1 MSTVVVLASA
11 GQLRPMRPLR
21 VRSDPFTL
29 GVASGDP
36 HPDSVMLWTR
46 LAPRPLE
53 PGGGM
58 VSRPVDVDWQV
69 SDAPCMRRIVASGR
83 VRTRPDHAHA
93 VHVAASGLHPAGEY
107 WYRFRCESWLSPIGR
122 TRTAPA
128 RGQRV
133 GQLSWATAS
142 CQAWED
148 GLYTAHRHL
157 AAEEVDVVFFLGDY
171 IYERTIGPSV
181 RAPVDERGEG
191 LADEATTLERYR
203 LRYGLYKSDPDL
215 QAAHHAAPWMVTCD
229 DHEVEDGYAGMRP
242 GSGPVD
248 GFARRRHAA
257 YQAFWEHQP
266 VRGGP
271 PRGPSLRLHRR
282 ATYGDLATFHVL
294 DTRQHRST
302 TRAGP
307 STTMLGRDQERW
319 LAAGIDRSTTR
330 WNVVAQQVLAGTLD
344 FSGDDDVVVNADSW
358 DGYPVAQQ
366 RLHDDLARS
375 KNPVVLSGDVHAA
388 YALDIAAA
396 PGGQSVAVELAT
408 TSISSG
414 GDGAAL
420 LPSGRTLRAANAHLH
435 HADQRRGYLRCLLT
449 PDALTAEFRSV
460 AFVERPGAP
469 VSTERSFVVA
479 DGDTRLVPT
488 PS

>member
-1 MSTVVVLASA
+1 MSTVVVLGSA
-11 GQLRPMRPLR
+11 GQLRPLRPLR

-36 HPDSVMLWTR
+36 HSDSVMLWTC

-53 PGGGM
+53 PGGG
-58 VSRPVDVDWQV
+58 VASRSVDVDWQV
-69 SDAPCMRRIVASGR
+69 SDAPSMRRIVASGR

-93 VHVAASGLHPAGEY
+93 VHVAARGLEPAGDY
-107 WYRFRCESWLSPIGR
+107 WYRFRCGSWLSPIGR

-128 RGQRV
+128 RDQRV
-133 GQLSWATAS
+133 DQLSWATAS

-148 GLYTAHRHL
+148 GHYTAHRHL

-181 RAPVDERGEG
+181 RGPVERFGEG
-191 LADEATTLERYR
+191 LADGATTLERYR

-215 QAAHHAAPWMVTCD
+215 QAAHHAAPWIVTCD
-229 DHEVEDGYAGMRP
+229 DHEVEDGYAGSQP

-302 TRAGP
+302 GRVDGSA
-307 STTMLGRDQERW
+307 TMLGRDQERW
-319 LAAGIDRSTTR
+319 LEAGIDRSTTTLEHR
-330 WNVVAQQVLAGTLD
+330 RPAGARR
-344 FSGDDDVVVNADSW
+344 NARLLRRGRRRGQCRCVGRVP
-358 DGYPVAQQ
+358 DG
-366 RLHDDLARS
+366 
-375 KNPVVLSGDVHAA
+375 
-388 YALDIAAA
+388 AAA
-396 PGGQSVAVELAT
+396 PPRRPCSEQESGRAVGRCPRRIRARHRSPRLAGRASPWSWPPPRSAAGVTAPRCCRRAGRCGRPTPTCTTPTSVAGT
-408 TSISSG
+408 C
-414 GDGAAL
+414 GAC
-420 LPSGRTLRAANAHLH
+420 S
-435 HADQRRGYLRCLLT
+435 LLT
-449 PDALTAEFRSV
+449 R
-460 AFVERPGAP
+460 
-469 VSTERSFVVA
+469 
-479 DGDTRLVPT
+479 
-488 PS
+488 